1 MSSTW
6 KQVVPHAFPR
16 FSQSSANIVSIY
28 LFSFLSNNTA
38 ATLPQL
44 KHHIPIAHLNCRY
57 VLYRL
62 AETVFLLNGLPARL
76 SMRIT
81 AQILHANDFK
91 AWKQEMM
98 PLSSSI
104 PCLLYAFN
112 FPALLFLFAP
122 VALPRNSLQQFN
134 TWVMKKA
141 L

>member
-6 KQVVPHAFPR
+6 QQVVPHAFPR
-16 FSQSSANIVSIY
+16 FFQSSANIVSIY

-91 AWKQEMM
+91 A
-98 PLSSSI
+98 
-104 PCLLYAFN
+104 
-112 FPALLFLFAP
+112 
-122 VALPRNSLQQFN
+122 
-134 TWVMKKA
+134 
-141 L
+141 